1 MVIGENMSFFAI
13 GVSSQGP
20 SQIRPRMKAD
30 QRLQVRVL
38 AEVHDDTCIGH
49 LLERVRLMLV
59 NAIKKLW
66 KSGHVKASVA

>member
-1 MVIGENMSFFAI
+1 
-13 GVSSQGP
+13 
-20 SQIRPRMKAD
+20 MKAD

-49 LLERVRLMLV
+49 HLERVRLMLV
-59 NAIKKLW
+59 NAVKKLW